1 MWASP
6 PTDGPIHLTAKLHPP
21 ELLAKTEKRKNE
33 CADPLDTRR
42 RLVVLYSV
50 IPHILLPGGNDLYIK
65 TFQKRKEANTIMKK
79 KIIAL
84 CLIVALAATAVIG
97 GTLAYF
103 TDTTEAKVNEFT
115 VGNVK
120 IELTEPNW
128 KGDATLM
135 PGVVYD
141 KDPTITVKD
150 GSQDAYVFLKLSMNK
165 YVSLVNLAG
174 VDAYKNN
181 VGGLTGDYPGFMA
194 FMKMLMENNS
204 LRETVVNRWF
214 GGINHANWQI
224 MNQAEIAAWVSGAAD
239 QTNPTTLDIV
249 LGYIGD
255 DDILSAGDSVTFM
268 TSFGMPA
275 TVTAS
280 MFEGEDAY
288 YIDGDPN
295 SKSNFNTE
303 KSDFKMTFTAYAIQT
318 AEIADINAAY
328 GILHD
333 TILPPKA

>member
-1 MWASP
+1 
-6 PTDGPIHLTAKLHPP
+6 
-21 ELLAKTEKRKNE
+21 
-33 CADPLDTRR
+33 
-42 RLVVLYSV
+42 
-50 IPHILLPGGNDLYIK
+50 
-65 TFQKRKEANTIMKK
+65 MKK

-103 TDTTEAKVNEFT
+103 TDTTEAMVNEFT

-120 IELTEPNW
+120 IDLTEPNW

-141 KDPTITVKD
+141 KDPTITVAEK
-150 GSQDAYVFLKLSMNK
+150 SQDAYVFLKMDMNK
-165 YVSLVNLAG
+165 YVSLVNLMG

-181 VGGLTGDYPGFMA
+181 IGGLQGEYPGFIKFVNA
-194 FMKMLMENNS
+194 LAADNT
-204 LRETVVNRWF
+204 LRAAVLDRWF
-214 GGINHANWQI
+214 DGITHSDWKV
-224 MNQAEIAAWVSGAAD
+224 MNVAEILGWVNGAAD
-239 QTNPTTLDIV
+239 QTNPKKLEVI
-249 LGYIGD
+249 LGYIGTED
-255 DDILSAGDSVTFM
+255 DTLSAGEHVTFM
-268 TSFGMPA
+268 TRFGMPK

-303 KSDFKMTFTAYAIQT
+303 KSNFKMTFTAYAIQA
-318 AEIADINAAY
+318 AEIADIDAAY
-328 GILHD
+328 AALFN
-333 TILPPKA
+333 